1 MADKSI
7 LTRFGEAIGLID
19 AGDIADGLDVLDRG
33 VAEEIEKAKAIPTE
47 TLGSTNVLDIGGYL
61 VEFERIRELFG
72 ERRFETYDRMVK
84 DTTIVAAGVRLMLN
98 LLANAEWSVSP
109 AEGQED
115 NPRAKEIADLA
126 YSAMFDMTTNW
137 STIVR
142 KVAMYRFQGFS
153 IMEWTA
159 KRRDDGA
166 IGFMDIENR
175 PQRSIVRW
183 LRDASGTVEAVV
195 QRLTASAQEVTI
207 PRSKFIYG
215 VDDTL
220 TDSPEGMGLYRHLA
234 VTAERL
240 KEFLD
245 LEKIGYET
253 DLRGIPIA
261 RAPLGELQAEVKAAP
276 DGDGKKKAEAARSA
290 KLKPLRDF
298 ISKHV
303 RNLKT
308 GLLLPSDTYHTS
320 TPDSSISTTTPKW
333 AVDLL
338 NGESSSFDAMAK
350 AIVRMNEELARVL
363 GVEHLLLGTGGT
375 GSLALAQSKI
385 GTFYLTIT
393 STLMEMVEIFER
405 DFIGPLAD
413 LNGWPEELIPSLGV
427 SEINE
432 MDIEMVSRVL
442 MNLATAG
449 ATIMTSDPAIPEM
462 YAKVGLTPPPE
473 REDPVDL
480 GLAPDPKNPDA
491 KLENNPEDQVA
502 KRRIIKS
509 ARSAARQIRADM
521 MKRAA

>member
-7 LTRFGEAIGLID
+7 WTSIGQAFGLID
-19 AGDIADGLDVLDRG
+19 SGDIAEGLTAIDTG
-33 VAEEIEKAKAIPTE
+33 IAEEIEKARAIPTD
-47 TLGSTNVLDIGGYL
+47 TLGSMNVMDIGGFL
-61 VEFERIRELFG
+61 VEFERVRELFG
-72 ERRFETYDRMVK
+72 ERRFDTYDRMVK

-98 LLANAEWSVSP
+98 LLANAEWTVSP
-109 AEGQED
+109 AEDQEN

-126 YSAMFDMTTNW
+126 YSAMFDMTTTW

-175 PQRSIVRW
+175 PQRSIIRW

-195 QRLTASAQEVTI
+195 QRITKDAQEVTI
-207 PRSKFIYG
+207 PRSKFVYG

-234 VTAERL
+234 ITAERL
-240 KEFLD
+240 KEFME

-276 DGDGKKKAEAARSA
+276 DGAPKKQAEAARTA

-308 GLLLPSDTYHTS
+308 GLMLPSDTYHTL
-320 TPDSSISTTTPKW
+320 TPDSSISTATPKW
-333 AVDLL
+333 AVELL
-338 NGESSSFDAMAK
+338 NGNSTSFDAIAK
-350 AIVRMNEELARVL
+350 AIVRMNEELARLL

-393 STLMEMVEIFER
+393 STLMELVEIFER

-413 LNGWPEELIPSLGV
+413 LNGWPEELIPSMGV

-449 ATIMTSDPAIPEM
+449 ATVLPTDPAIPEM
-462 YAKVGLTPPPE
+462 YEKIGLTPPP
-473 REDPVDL
+473 VDANRDAL
-480 GLAPDPKNPDA
+480 LAPDTGNQDTPLA
-491 KLENNPEDQVA
+491 NNPEDQVT
-502 KRRIIKS
+502 KRRVIKS
-509 ARSAARQIRADM
+509 ARGVARQLRADM